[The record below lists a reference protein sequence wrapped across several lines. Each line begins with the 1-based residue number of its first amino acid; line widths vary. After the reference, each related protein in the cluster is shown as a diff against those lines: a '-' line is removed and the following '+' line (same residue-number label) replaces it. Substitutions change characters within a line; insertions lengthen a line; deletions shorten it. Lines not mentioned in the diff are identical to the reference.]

1 MDAERLVT
9 NSEVVESPVIFFDGV
24 CNLCNSAVNFVIDR
38 DTDRQFLFAS
48 LQSDF
53 AHDKL
58 ARYEV
63 NPSLLQSI
71 LLLKNGQLYHKSD
84 AALEVA
90 SLLGG
95 PWRLLS
101 VFKIVPKFIRD
112 FFYDWIA
119 KNRYR
124 WFGRQETCRVPTPDL
139 KERFLDSY

>member
-53 AHDKL
+53 ARDKL
-58 ARYEV
+58 VRYEV

-71 LLLKNGQLYHKSD
+71 LLLKKGQLYHKSD